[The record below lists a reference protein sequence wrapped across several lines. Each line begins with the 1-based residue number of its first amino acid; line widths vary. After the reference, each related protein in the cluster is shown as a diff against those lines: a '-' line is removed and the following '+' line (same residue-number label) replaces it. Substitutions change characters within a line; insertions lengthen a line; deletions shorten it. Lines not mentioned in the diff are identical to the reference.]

1 MHLVQFSLIEWWPF
15 RDTRPSKPAPNGT
28 PKVSVSS
35 LMSYMVL
42 EKALKFL
49 SLTIFIRNT
58 SFMII
63 SV

>member
-15 RDTRPSKPAPNGT
+15 RDTQPPKPAPNGT
-28 PKVSVSS
+28 PKVYLSS